1 LDQASPDL
9 QEWFR
14 LKLHRLPRQVAKAG
28 TAMCF
33 PFVVVT
39 PSGLRTVI
47 RRPTQPATADG
58 LRLTDLREHLWS
70 HIDLVI

>member
-1 LDQASPDL
+1 
-9 QEWFR
+9 
-14 LKLHRLPRQVAKAG
+14 
-28 TAMCF
+28 MCF